1 MNKPNR
7 KCLKRN
13 RGWKGKGGNET
24 ENRKVYRF
32 QKKKKMNIEDNQRR
46 YNIISIGVA
55 TKGNQNKGVEEIT
68 RNSNSKN
75 IFWKI

>member
-1 MNKPNR
+1 
-7 KCLKRN
+7 
-13 RGWKGKGGNET
+13 
-24 ENRKVYRF
+24 
-32 QKKKKMNIEDNQRR
+32 MNIEDNQRR

-75 IFWKI
+75 IFWKIKRCETMYWKDTSYQLSYPTPRHILGKYRL

>member
-1 MNKPNR
+1 MH
-7 KCLKRN
+7 
-13 RGWKGKGGNET
+13 
-24 ENRKVYRF
+24 
-32 QKKKKMNIEDNQRR
+32 IEDNQRR

-75 IFWKI
+75 IF